1 MGKKEQRLYY
11 IAPKLGK
18 SFFLWEMKL
27 FPGEAQNVSALMIF
41 RHEKSENFEYKIN
54 WLKRLLFPK

>member
-18 SFFLWEMKL
+18 SFFVWEMKL

-41 RHEKSENFEYKIN
+41 RH
-54 WLKRLLFPK
+54 